1 MKKILIFLVFMLFF
15 IFLAGTIKATIETD
29 YYIYEKNVLVRH
41 SFDSASNLELRIPH
55 DFANLEINSEY
66 NLEEFPNYYLIKIN
80 LADNLSISY
89 ITQSMVDKSKD
100 RYSFISR
107 NYLDKT
113 QNIKLVIPESAVLL
127 EDGLV
132 FPEPDLISSDGRS
145 IILEWNDYNEKQI
158 IVDYEFLKDKKFI
171 YYSAFGLLI
180 LIFLAY
186 LLFERNRH
194 KKRLSQRD
202 LLWSKKVQIKKKK
215 EISKDIFT
223 KNLFEDEKK
232 IVEYLLG
239 KNNNEAWT
247 KEILRDVGI
256 TKVKLSRKLRSLEQK
271 EIIKKIPYGNENKI
285 RILKK

>member
-29 YYIYEKNVLVRH
+29 YYTYEKNVLVRH

-113 QNIKLVIPESAVLL
+113 QNIKLVLPESAVLL
-127 EDGLV
+127 DDGLV

-186 LLFERNRH
+186 LLFERKRH

-223 KNLFEDEKK
+223 KNLFED
-232 IVEYLLG
+232 
-239 KNNNEAWT
+239 
-247 KEILRDVGI
+247 
-256 TKVKLSRKLRSLEQK
+256 
-271 EIIKKIPYGNENKI
+271 
-285 RILKK
+285 

>member
-1 MKKILIFLVFMLFF
+1 MKNLLIALLFGIFFLSL
-15 IFLAGTIKATIETD
+15 ISAANAETK

-41 SFDSASNLELRIPH
+41 SFDSASDLEIRIPS
-55 DFANLEINSEY
+55 DFTNLEINSEY
-66 NLEEFPNYYLIKIN
+66 KLEEFPKYYLIKIN
-80 LADNLSISY
+80 SADNLSINY

-100 RYSFISR
+100 RSSFVSR
-107 NYLDKT
+107 NFLNEIQKV
-113 QNIKLVIPESAVLL
+113 KLVLPESAVLL
-127 EDGLV
+127 DDGLV

-145 IILEWNDYNEKQI
+145 IILEWGDYNEKQI
-158 IVDYEFLKDKKFI
+158 IVDYEFLDDNNFI
-171 YYSAFGLLI
+171 YYLVFGLLI
-180 LIFLAY
+180 LIFLFY
-186 LLFERNRH
+186 ILFEREKH

-202 LLWSKKVQIKKKK
+202 LLWSKKVQIKKK
-215 EISKDIFT
+215 EISKGGFT

-232 IVEYLLG
+232 IVEYLLNKKG
-239 KNNNEAWT
+239 NEAWT